1 MARKKIL
8 AEIPVKEIGITEL
21 GSAVKTLNSA
31 TIEEK
36 IGLAVQIDEMIDNL
50 KVLSANITSDIEKT
64 EYDSIMK
71 DFRDRGLLTSED
83 DVVIRIGDKFNVTLS
98 QKDEKKAV
106 VSKAIKDIMGVLP
119 DEYKEVK
126 TVVNEDKIKS
136 DYLSGSLIKLLA
148 PYVTMT
154 ETHETKIKRSEI
166 KK

>member
-154 ETHETKIKRSEI
+154 ETHETKIKRSKI

>member
-1 MARKKIL
+1 MARKKVL

-36 IGLAVQIDEMIDNL
+36 IGLAVQIDEMVDNL

-64 EYDSIMK
+64 DYDSIIK

-83 DVVIRIGDKFNVTLS
+83 DVVIRIGDKFKVTLS

-154 ETHETKIKRSEI
+154 ETHETKIKRSKI

>member
-36 IGLAVQIDEMIDNL
+36 IGLAVQIDEMVDNL

-64 EYDSIMK
+64 DYDSIIK

-83 DVVIRIGDKFNVTLS
+83 DVVIRIGDKFKVTLS

-154 ETHETKIKRSEI
+154 ETHETKIKRSKI

>member
-36 IGLAVQIDEMIDNL
+36 IGLAVQIDEMVDNL

-64 EYDSIMK
+64 DYDSIIK

-83 DVVIRIGDKFNVTLS
+83 DVVIRIGDKFKVTLS

-154 ETHETKIKRSEI
+154 ETHETKMKRSKI